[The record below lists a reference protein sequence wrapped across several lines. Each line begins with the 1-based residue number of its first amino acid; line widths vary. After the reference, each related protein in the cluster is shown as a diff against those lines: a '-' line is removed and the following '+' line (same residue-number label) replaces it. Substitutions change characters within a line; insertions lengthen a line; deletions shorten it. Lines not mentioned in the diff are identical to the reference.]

1 MKKTLIALAVAASAA
16 VSGSAMAWTANG
28 TGGSV
33 NLGGT
38 LTPVEKV
45 TPWEV
50 KVGAAVNDLNGS
62 IQKGATKVEISAGKN
77 IPVLAIRNNAVFNGQ
92 PGIVPVINYGGAI
105 NTANFTDNT
114 TELTLNV
121 NGDAGKIGV
130 LTAPLYAS
138 AIEKAEW
145 SKNNVN
151 NVEVKYLAAS
161 QATGAFS
168 GGVPT
173 SVDGVIIQNTYEV
186 MAQLFSDIW
195 ANENP
200 AKGTSWDKYDNEG
213 FSNPTVKYSAS
224 YASGIR
230 DFAKIT
236 IKLDAPAAND
246 SINWSAQ
253 LPVTVSYQ

>member
-28 TGGSV
+28 NGGSV

-38 LTPVEKV
+38 LTPVDKI

-50 KVGAAVNDLNGS
+50 KVGAAVNGLDGS
-62 IQKGATKVEISAGKN
+62 IQKGATTVEIPANKN

-92 PGIVPVINYGGAI
+92 AGIVPTINYGGAI
-105 NTANFTDNT
+105 NTAKFTDNT
-114 TELTLNV
+114 TTLTLNV

-138 AIEKAEW
+138 AIEKAAY
-145 SKNNVN
+145 STPSGDRTD
-151 NVEVKYLAAS
+151 VKYLAAS
-161 QATGAFS
+161 QPNGGFA
-168 GGVPT
+168 GGVPA
-173 SVDGVIIQNTYEV
+173 SLDGVSIDGAYEV
-186 MAQLFSDIW
+186 MAELFSDIW
-195 ANENP
+195 KNENP
-200 AKGTSWDKYDNEG
+200 ARGTSWTKFDNER
-213 FSNPTVKYSAS
+213 FSDPVVKYSAS

-230 DFAKIT
+230 NSAKIT
-236 IKLDAPAAND
+236 IKLDAPANG